1 MKKISVISLILF
13 LILLTAFVKNSTK
26 RVDDQIFATK
36 ENISDL
42 KKNFENIKLEY
53 DYLSSA
59 GRLIKFQDKYFD
71 DELIRINIKNMP
83 ITTLD
88 IKPQKDP
95 TMMLIKNF

>member
-13 LILLTAFVKNSTK
+13 LILLTEFVKNSTK

-59 GRLIKFQDKYFD
+59 ERLIKFQDKYFD
-71 DELIRINIKNMP
+71 DELIRINIKN
-83 ITTLD
+83 
-88 IKPQKDP
+88 IKTVNVKKNSLEIKQFN
-95 TMMLIKNF
+95 LINE

>member
-71 DELIRINIKNMP
+71 DELIRINIKN
-83 ITTLD
+83 
-88 IKPQKDP
+88 IKTVNVKKNSLEIKQFN
-95 TMMLIKNF
+95 LINE

>member
-59 GRLIKFQDKYFD
+59 ERLIKFQDKYFD
-71 DELIRINIKNMP
+71 DELIRINIKN
-83 ITTLD
+83 
-88 IKPQKDP
+88 IKTVNVKKNSLEIKQFN
-95 TMMLIKNF
+95 LINE